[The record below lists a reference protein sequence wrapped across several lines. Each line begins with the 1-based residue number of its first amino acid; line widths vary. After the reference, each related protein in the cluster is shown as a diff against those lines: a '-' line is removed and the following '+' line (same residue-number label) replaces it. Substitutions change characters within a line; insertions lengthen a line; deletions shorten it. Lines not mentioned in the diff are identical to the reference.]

1 MFCVVLTLHGDG
13 YSWNMRSVFIHVDD
27 RFLICFSRS
36 LRHAVNHK
44 TVYNIVFQF
53 CYVNPTLSNV
63 VMQNYHHNKN
73 IFLNHHTSLNSCHLS
88 ISSTF
93 PPDWSTG
100 ETADDKT
107 HPERRWAGLHQ
118 ASSLLVHVC
127 YILVSLSWSR
137 SRLVIGGQSNTLYHD
152 ERKVF
157 LIPREDCFALRLKSL
172 KSVPCRFHNFILV

>member
-1 MFCVVLTLHGDG
+1 MRMFCVVLTLHGDG

-88 ISSTF
+88 ISSTC

-100 ETADDKT
+100 GTGWDAAADKT
-107 HPERRWAGLHQ
+107 HPERRWAGL
-118 ASSLLVHVC
+118 ASSIQFTCSCLL
-127 YILVSLSWSR
+127 Y
-137 SRLVIGGQSNTLYHD
+137 T
-152 ERKVF
+152 
-157 LIPREDCFALRLKSL
+157 CFSILKSIP
-172 KSVPCRFHNFILV
+172 SGHWRTV